1 MDRFDAMSVLLS
13 VVEVGSLSG
22 AGRRLGVPLSTI
34 SRKISDLEAHLGARL
49 LVRSTRSVT
58 LTEAGKAYVTATRRI
73 LEEVA
78 EAERS
83 AAGEYAVVKGE
94 LVITAPIVFGRLHIL
109 PVVTAFL
116 QAFPE
121 TDVRLILADRLLH
134 LVDDHV
140 DLALRIG
147 ALSDSS
153 HVAVKVGTIRRV
165 VCASPDYLARR
176 GVPQSPAD
184 LADHG
189 VVTFSTLDPG
199 EAWRFGR
206 GVSAR
211 SARLRPRLTVNT
223 AEAAIDAAIAGV
235 GLTRV
240 LSYQIAS
247 AVSAGQL
254 VTLLEDHAPDA
265 VPVSLVYPGQGILPR
280 KLRAFLDFAAPRL
293 KAGLQGAGRD
303 GPGRESPNGQTGA
316 PNIGQ

>member
-1 MDRFDAMSVLLS
+1 MDRIDAISVLHA
-13 VVEVGSLSG
+13 VVEAGSLSG
-22 AGRRLGVPLSTI
+22 AGRRVGVPLSTV

-58 LTEAGKAYVTATRRI
+58 LTESGKAYVIATRRI
-73 LEEVA
+73 LEDLA
-78 EAERS
+78 EAERA

-116 QAFPE
+116 QAYPE
-121 TDVRLILADRLLH
+121 TDVRLVLADRLLH

-165 VCASPDYLARR
+165 VCASPDYLERR
-176 GVPQSPAD
+176 SVPQNPSD
-184 LADHG
+184 LAQHDI
-189 VVTFSTLDPG
+189 VTFATLAPS
-199 EAWRFGR
+199 ESWIFGK
-206 GVSAR
+206 GAAAR
-211 SARLRPRLTVNT
+211 STPLRSRLTVNT

-240 LSYQIAS
+240 LSYQIA
-247 AVSAGQL
+247 AAMSAGRL
-254 VTLLEDHAPDA
+254 VTVLQDFAPDP
-265 VPVSLVYPGQGILPR
+265 VPVSLVYPGQGSLPM

-293 KAGLQGAGRD
+293 KTSLQGRLVV
-303 GPGRESPNGQTGA
+303 E
-316 PNIGQ
+316 